1 MARARADNSEM
12 EPLRVEC
19 LRCGHQR
26 SFTPGPWRY
35 QEAGE
40 CPSCAYVGWADATEL
55 TEHTRRPFRDRPL
68 ERRLKLRTG

>member
-1 MARARADNSEM
+1 MAGLGADKSEM
-12 EPLRVEC
+12 ELLRVEC

-40 CPSCAYVGWADATEL
+40 CPRCAYVGWAEATEL
-55 TEHTRRPFRDRPL
+55 TERTRRLFRDRPL